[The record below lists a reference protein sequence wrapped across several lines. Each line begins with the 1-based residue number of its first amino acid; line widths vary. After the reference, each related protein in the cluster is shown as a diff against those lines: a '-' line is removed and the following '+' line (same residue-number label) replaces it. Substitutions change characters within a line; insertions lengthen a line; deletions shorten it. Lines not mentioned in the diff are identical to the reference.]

1 MVGERLRGNERSA
14 GIGSKGLIYETA
26 GNNGRDAKTVDKFK
40 DSRKIILLE
49 GDR

>member
-1 MVGERLRGNERSA
+1 MRGNERST
-14 GIGSKGLIYETA
+14 GIGQKGLVYETA
-26 GNNGRDAKTVDKFK
+26 GNNERDAKTVDKLK